1 MYSFRFSI
9 TGSKKSLCN
18 CFKIESD
25 LTIFILFILLFYL
38 CCIYVLYCFLCVV
51 FVAFCMC
58 VIFVLF
64 CIWGRLIS
72 DPAGPSC
79 QLVSKS
85 HPSWNRLIKAQMNLV
100 LQILC
105 DLTVLNTIPHLPH
118 ITKARSLS
126 SQINLVLSGALC
138 MKIGMYTHT
147 PWCTTTIVIKA
158 CCKCMKAFMLQ

>member
-25 LTIFILFILLFYL
+25 LAIFILCILLFYL

-58 VIFVLF
+58 VIFVFVPF
-64 CIWGRLIS
+64 CILGRLIS
-72 DPAGPSC
+72 DPAGLSC
-79 QLVSKS
+79 QFASKS
-85 HPSWNRLIKAQMNLV
+85 HPSWNRLIKARPLSSQINLV

-105 DLTVLNTIPHLPH
+105 DLTVLNTIPHLLH
-118 ITKARSLS
+118 IKSQSLQYSTQIIHSKCSRSPKQDHS
-126 SQINLVLSGALC
+126 I
-138 MKIGMYTHT
+138 HR
-147 PWCTTTIVIKA
+147 
-158 CCKCMKAFMLQ
+158 